1 MSPSIAPNVADL
13 TWTYQ
18 ATKAFDDLGVHVFG
32 FAIDDDGQASMMWG
46 GSPQYGELRTRWDTS
61 IMSQLKDYEAM
72 FR

>member
-1 MSPSIAPNVADL
+1 V
-13 TWTYQ
+13 
-18 ATKAFDDLGVHVFG
+18 FDDLGIHVFG

-61 IMSQLKDYEAM
+61 ITAQLKDYEAM